1 MKSDH
6 TSTIDATFAAAGSKA
21 TYAGAG
27 ASVSGWLLSSEGAAM
42 CGIIIGLLG
51 LIVNFYFKRRED
63 KRLQAEHEIRMAE
76 LMRPRA
82 Y

>member
-1 MKSDH
+1 
-6 TSTIDATFAAAGSKA
+6 
-21 TYAGAG
+21 
-27 ASVSGWLLSSEGAAM
+27 M